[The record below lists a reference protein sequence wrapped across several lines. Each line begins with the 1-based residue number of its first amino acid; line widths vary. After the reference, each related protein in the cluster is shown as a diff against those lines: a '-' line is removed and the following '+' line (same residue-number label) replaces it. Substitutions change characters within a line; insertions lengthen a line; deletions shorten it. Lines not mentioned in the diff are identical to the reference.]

1 MTAQQQLAE
10 LNAVDGNWSDAT
22 EAKAAGWVD
31 KHGSTVAELLDVMAR
46 LRAHNDAPFGSIETP
61 MLSVKEYA
69 DLCVR
74 RDAALRKLTQ
84 EATP

>member
-10 LNAVDGNWSDAT
+10 LNATTGNWSDAT
-22 EAKAAGWVD
+22 ESIAAGWVD
-31 KHGSTVAELLDVMAR
+31 KHGSTVAELLDVMAK
-46 LRAHNDAPFGSIETP
+46 LHAHNKAPFGSIDTP
-61 MLSVKEYA
+61 MLGVAEYA

-84 EATP
+84 DATT